1 MLLPSASVISLISVR
16 RGLLASVGF
25 QGLSTMA
32 CQIHSPSPTA
42 AAAAA
47 EACEVDIQAYIN
59 SVEEELIRFRGE
71 IMTKTDF
78 LNRIGSR

>member
-1 MLLPSASVISLISVR
+1 
-16 RGLLASVGF
+16 
-25 QGLSTMA
+25 MA